1 MSNDRYII
9 IFFLAIAALMTGAC
23 GAEQSA
29 PPVEAIAVAEGQNCS
44 LESLRNLPDVRI
56 TSVTE
61 ESAPDDWNG
70 KFVFGGGGGFVGF
83 VVNTALGYGVLQKG
97 YATVGTDTGHQGHPL
112 DASWALNNLERVV
125 SFGHQA
131 VHRTTVTAKA
141 LVADFYGRDSS
152 SNLFFGCSRGGGQA
166 LMEAQRYPEDFD
178 GIVAGA
184 PAFNWTVE
192 LGGRNAQL
200 NQAMYP
206 DPNNLDF
213 ATFTPEAQQFMG
225 EAVLRQCDLLDGIE
239 DGILNNPLECKIDV
253 DQFACA
259 DGQTGACLTPAQVEA
274 AKRVYEGLVIDGEQV
289 WPGYAPGAK
298 IGENGWTRWI
308 SGGLVASAEGDF
320 QEGITLEED
329 FPAPVAP
336 SAHFAFGNGI
346 MKYLVFQDPDTR
358 ISMLFASAVANC

>member
-1 MSNDRYII
+1 
-9 IFFLAIAALMTGAC
+9 
-23 GAEQSA
+23 
-29 PPVEAIAVAEGQNCS
+29 
-44 LESLRNLPDVRI
+44 
-56 TSVTE
+56 
-61 ESAPDDWNG
+61 
-70 KFVFGGGGGFVGF
+70 
-83 VVNTALGYGVLQKG
+83 
-97 YATVGTDTGHQGHPL
+97 
-112 DASWALNNLERVV
+112 LNNLERVV

-225 EAVLRQCDLLDGIE
+225 EAVLRQCDLLDGW
-239 DGILNNPLECKIDV
+239 
-253 DQFACA
+253 
-259 DGQTGACLTPAQVEA
+259 
-274 AKRVYEGLVIDGEQV
+274 KRPSVS
-289 WPGYAPGAK
+289 
-298 IGENGWTRWI
+298 TRDW
-308 SGGLVASAEGDF
+308 S
-320 QEGITLEED
+320 
-329 FPAPVAP
+329 
-336 SAHFAFGNGI
+336 
-346 MKYLVFQDPDTR
+346 
-358 ISMLFASAVANC
+358 